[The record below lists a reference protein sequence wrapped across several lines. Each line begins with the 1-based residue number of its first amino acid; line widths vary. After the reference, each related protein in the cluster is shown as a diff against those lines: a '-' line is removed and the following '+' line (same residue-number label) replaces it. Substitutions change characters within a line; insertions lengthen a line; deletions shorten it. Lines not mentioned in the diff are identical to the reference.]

1 MDNFHKVFHLMSGGL
16 EFMDIC
22 AKLTDNTSFDTLKPY
37 VKTFANFN
45 NINIL
50 FVETMPKIVIGKT
63 IYIKYDEKNHWVIL
77 KALHTYYDG
86 ISFARFF
93 NELDTLYHG
102 NELTK
107 KFKFKTPLNSK
118 YSNMIVELG
127 ANIVM
132 SKINAKEKPKESKE
146 FAPYMSFE
154 NLTSSE
160 LIREIQ
166 KKENLDM
173 VLLINNRKFDKNND
187 DKELKNDLTF
197 RYINKDEDF
206 KHVLANSSKIDQ
218 ALRFSKWLINK
229 PKILFL
235 NNLSSI
241 KLPSFI
247 ECLVCNEEPESKMN
261 NKLLTLVAYP
271 KTSDNKIHVYKA

>member
-1 MDNFHKVFHLMSGGL
+1 MSGGL
-16 EFMDIC
+16 EFIEVC
-22 AKLTDNTSFDTLKPY
+22 AKLTDNTCIETLKPY
-37 VKTFANFN
+37 VKKFANFN
-45 NINIL
+45 NINIV
-50 FVETMPKIVIGKT
+50 FVETMPKIIIGKT
-63 IYIKYDEKNHWVIL
+63 IFIEYDKKNHWVTL

-107 KFKFKTPLNSK
+107 KFKFKTPLKSK

-132 SKINAKEKPKESKE
+132 SKINAKEKPKKITEVE
-146 FAPYMSFE
+146 PYMIFE
-154 NLTSSE
+154 NISSGD

-173 VLLINNRKFDKNND
+173 VLLINNRKIDNNNND
-187 DKELKNDLTF
+187 HDMKNDLTF